1 MTAPT
6 QVLSALLC
14 DPDAA
19 VQMAGPLLRSLD
31 LTDRDPLA
39 WITDPNLRQSIAD
52 GFIDIPDD
60 LLGGRP

>member
-19 VQMAGPLLRSLD
+19 TQMAGPPLRSLD
-31 LTDRDPLA
+31 LTGRDPMA
-39 WITDPNLRQSIAD
+39 WITDPDMRKSIVA
-52 GFIDIPDD
+52 GFVELPDWEA
-60 LLGGRP
+60 P